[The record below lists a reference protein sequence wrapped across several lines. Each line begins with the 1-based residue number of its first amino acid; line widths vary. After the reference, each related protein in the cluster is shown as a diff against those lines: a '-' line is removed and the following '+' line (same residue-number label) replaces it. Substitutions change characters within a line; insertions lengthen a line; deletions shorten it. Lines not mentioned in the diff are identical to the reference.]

1 MDGAGVVVAVMAAE
15 ERATQPLRVGIIG
28 SGPWARM
35 LHAPMFAHHP
45 ATELTGVWGRTQQ
58 AAEEVAAR
66 NGTVA
71 CSSIDELL
79 DRCEAVAFAVP
90 PDVQADLA
98 PRAARAGKT
107 LLLEKPIALD
117 LDGAERLVAAIDEAG
132 VRTQLVLSWRY
143 TEAVRRFIDDVR
155 AADVIGGRGWF
166 VSAALLAGPFMTP
179 WRLEH
184 GHVLDLG
191 PHVLDSLDAA
201 LGRITRVRASGDTA
215 RWTALLLEHET
226 GVVSQATLS
235 ARAAAAA
242 GQGSGMQVHTT
253 EGVIEVDA
261 GTAFGPQSA
270 VTLVDE
276 FVATARGAAHPLDVH
291 RGLHL
296 QRLLDAALR
305 DLGAH

>member
-1 MDGAGVVVAVMAAE
+1 
-15 ERATQPLRVGIIG
+15 
-28 SGPWARM
+28 M
-35 LHAPMFAHHP
+35 LHGPMFAHHP
-45 ATELTGVWGRTQQ
+45 ATELVGLWGRNQA
-58 AAEEVAAR
+58 AAEEVAAG
-66 NGTVA
+66 NGTTA

-79 DRCEAVAFAVP
+79 DRCEAVSFAVP
-90 PDVQADLA
+90 PDVQAELA
-98 PRAARAGKT
+98 PQAARAGKA

-117 LDGAERLVAAIDEAG
+117 LPAAERLVAAIDETG
-132 VRTQLVLSWRY
+132 VPTQLVLSWRY
-143 TEAVRRFIDDVR
+143 TEGIRRFIADVQ

-166 VSAALLAGPFMTP
+166 VSPALLAGPFMTP

-184 GHVLDLG
+184 GHILDLG

-215 RWTALLLEHET
+215 HWTGLLLEHET

-235 ARAAAAA
+235 ARAAPA
-242 GQGSGMQVHTT
+242 GYGSGMQVHTT

-261 GTAFGPQSA
+261 ATAFGPQSA

-276 FVATARGAAHPLDVH
+276 FVATAGGAAHPLDVH

-305 DLGAH
+305 DLGAR